1 MACSNDIEPLQI
13 PWKNVSITPDGF
25 TVARHCCRDWKS
37 ASIFQFAT
45 NRFCRQYLE
54 AKRAFCYI
62 LTFFTQPLV
71 CKSNVTIL
79 NPDTCCEYAALRLLF
94 AHLCNH
100 SAAEGVRLT
109 RDLPDG
115 LTQGRQGKVSMS
127 IYDEAGPPVSYV
139 EEQAVLP
146 SIT

>member
-1 MACSNDIEPLQI
+1 VLLVSGAVQLDPQEVKGPQALCSMFERL
-13 PWKNVSITPDGF
+13 
-25 TVARHCCRDWKS
+25 
-37 ASIFQFAT
+37 
-45 NRFCRQYLE
+45 L
-54 AKRAFCYI
+54 
-62 LTFFTQPLV
+62 
-71 CKSNVTIL
+71 
-79 NPDTCCEYAALRLLF
+79 CCEYAALRLLF

-109 RDLPDG
+109 LDLPDG